1 MKYLLLFLFLWPSLV
16 LHAQRNRK
24 TGTIT
29 VKGKVTTTAD
39 YCGGAAPSE
48 DMLEEL
54 RKPKPA
60 AKKLILVKYGCV
72 NDEKIRV
79 VKRIITDEKGEFQ
92 VVLKKGFDYQF
103 VEEWKAMPFKVPD
116 NTEWTTWDAAC
127 LKKRYQTPDFV
138 LRKKQRNQVV
148 SINYHQP
155 CFYRPYCG
163 TYSGPL
169 PP

>member
-1 MKYLLLFLFLWPSLV
+1 MKYSLCLFFLLATFCLS
-16 LHAQRNRK
+16 AQRTSK
-24 TGTIT
+24 GSLMT

-48 DMLEEL
+48 EMLDEL

-60 AKKLILVKYGCV
+60 VRKLIFVKYGV
-72 NDEKIRV
+72 SNDEKTRV
-79 VKRIITDEKGEFQ
+79 VKRIMTDERGEFQ
-92 VVLKKGFDYQF
+92 VQLKKGFDYQF
-103 VEEWKAMPFKVPD
+103 VEEWKAMPFKVPE

-127 LKKRYQTPDFV
+127 LKKRYQTPDAV
-138 LRKKQRNQVV
+138 LRKKQRNQLV